1 MYCIFSEHL
10 FLRTPLDGCLWFV
23 KFFSN
28 SMQDSEHPA
37 KYGLDKCFSF
47 LPSSLISL
55 FSANFMWMFS
65 VNAYNKNCFFL
76 CKQFHTFINQPFHSH
91 LTASNCCSWRHFLR
105 TSSTRLQ
112 RNNFSSSK
120 TSWRRL
126 EDVLKK
132 VLKTS
137 RKTFWRTSSRTKNC
151 YAEDV
156 LKTSWRN
163 DLKPSSG
170 CLLEKQKVYWG
181 YLHLTNLNMYLTNLY
196 SEICIWRNYGKSKR
210 L

>member
-126 EDVLKK
+126 ERCK
-132 VLKTS
+132 VVTL
-137 RKTFWRTSSRTKNC
+137 KTFWKRLQDVFKTC
-151 YAEDV
+151 LQDV
-156 LKTSWRN
+156 LKTN
-163 DLKPSSG
+163 K
-170 CLLEKQKVYWG
+170 CLLGK
-181 YLHLTNLNMYLTNLY
+181 N
-196 SEICIWRNYGKSKR
+196 IWNR
-210 L
+210 LLE